1 MDMEAWSSQRKLTA
15 ILSADVVG
23 FSRLMR
29 DDEASTVRTLAAY
42 KRIISG
48 LVSRHRGRIVDDP
61 GDNLLAEFGSV
72 VEAVQCA
79 ISIQDALEAENARL
93 PENRRMRFRVGVNLG
108 DVIEEGGRIY
118 GDGVNI
124 TSRLQSVTPPGGVCI
139 SKPAFEQVE
148 NKLPVRCVYL
158 GEQKAKNVP
167 KPLEVYQVLTGQR
180 PAKTHPMRRLVHGRR
195 TRMVAAT
202 ATAAALAIIGVAI
215 WSLYWRTDGIEPA
228 SREKMSFPLPEM
240 PSIAVLPFAN
250 RSEDPKGE
258 LLCDGVTDNIISALS
273 RVPQLLVIARG
284 SSATYKG
291 IPAKISEVSE
301 SFGVQY
307 VLEGS
312 IQRSGDRLRVTTHLF
327 DALKG
332 AAVWGETYD
341 REPAD
346 IFALQDEIV
355 FKVLAA
361 LRINVNMEPPHALK
375 YFKGTE
381 GLDCYFKI
389 LQAGELISRWSLEDN
404 NAAKRLIEESLAQC
418 PDTPYGYTQLGW
430 HYHHAAGLAA
440 GMPPEEAI
448 ARAIELARK
457 AMAADD
463 TYSGPHV
470 LLCSCYMMTGEIEKA
485 LPECERGV
493 SLNPGSM
500 DALSEYAWT
509 LVLSGRYP
517 DAIRTFQNITRRNP
531 YAKGSVYNGI
541 GLALLLN
548 GQVEESLSALKAG
561 LRRSPNDMNVHLL
574 LSVVYTVMGRPNEA
588 ATATAEVLRL
598 NPKYSVERVEKR
610 WSALR
615 DPVGRDLLLNT
626 IRRTGLPE
634 KLPPS

>member
-1 MDMEAWSSQRKLTA
+1 MEQASFSRKLAA

-29 DDEASTVRTLAAY
+29 DDEASTVSALEAY

-79 ISIQDALEAENARL
+79 ISMQDALEAENARL

-124 TSRLQSVTPPGGVCI
+124 ASRLQSVTPPGGVCI
-139 SKPAFEQVE
+139 SKTAFEQVE

-158 GEQKAKNVP
+158 GEQKVKNVP
-167 KPLEVYQVLTGQR
+167 KPIEVYQVLTGQR
-180 PAKTHPMRRLVHGRR
+180 PAKTRPLRRFVHGRR

-202 ATAAALAIIGVAI
+202 AAALAIIGAAI
-215 WSLYWRTDGIEPA
+215 WGLYWRADGIEPA

-250 RSEDPKGE
+250 RSEDPKVE

-312 IQRSGDRLRVTTHLF
+312 IQKSGDRLRVTTHLF

-361 LRINVNMEPPHALK
+361 LRINVNMEPPHSLR

-463 TYSGPHV
+463 TYSGPHA

-509 LVLSGRYP
+509 LIFSGRYP
-517 DAIRTFQNITRRNP
+517 DAIKTFQNIIRRNP
-531 YAKGSVYNGI
+531 YAKGSVYRGI

-561 LRRSPNDMNVHLL
+561 LQRSPNDMNVHLL
-574 LSVVYTVMGRPNEA
+574 LSVVYTLMGRPNEA

-598 NPKYSVERVEKR
+598 NPKYSVERFEKR

-615 DPVGRDLLLNT
+615 DPVGRGLLLNA

-634 KLPPS
+634 KSPPS